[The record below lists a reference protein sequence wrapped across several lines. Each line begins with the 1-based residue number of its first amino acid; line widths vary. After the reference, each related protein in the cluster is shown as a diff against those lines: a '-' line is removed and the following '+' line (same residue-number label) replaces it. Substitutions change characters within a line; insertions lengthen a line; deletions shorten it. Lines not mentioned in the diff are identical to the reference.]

1 MSRNRSPEEALQLID
16 YLVSKGKR
24 PNSFENA
31 FPRIHH
37 FKGNKGSLHAHRKY
51 LESPEAEKT
60 HSRQTNQN
68 VVKRLELIKA
78 FVDDFLDKNP
88 GWKEINEFKYQTFAE
103 KANLS
108 VPLKK
113 PR

>member
-1 MSRNRSPEEALQLID
+1 MSKYRTPEDALQLID

-37 FKGNKGSLHAHRKY
+37 FKGNNGSLRAHRKY

-60 HSRQTNQN
+60 HLRQTNQN
-68 VVKRLELIKA
+68 VVKRLELIKS
-78 FVDDFLDKNP
+78 FVDDFLTNNP
-88 GWKEINEFKYQTFAE
+88 GWKDINEFKYQTFAE
-103 KANLS
+103 KAIQS